1 MFYLFFCFCL
11 IQRLAEL
18 VLSKRNQDLLKADGF
33 SAKEESR
40 ALGVMILLHALWFF
54 GMLVEPFLIPR
65 GQSGGVVYSAALVFI
80 LAQILRVWTIQSLG
94 RHWNIAVWAP
104 EGSSSL
110 KDRETRAEFVTAG
123 PYNFIRHPNYLVVMV
138 EFVALPIMGGAYFTA
153 AVCSFIN
160 IVVLWRRIQLEEKYL
175 FSRIGYRETMGRKAR
190 FIPGVI

>member
-18 VLSKRNQDLLKADGF
+18 VLSKRNQNFLKADGF
-33 SAKEESR
+33 SPKEENQ
-40 ALGVMILLHALWFF
+40 ALGVMILLHTVWFF
-54 GMLVEPFLIPR
+54 GTLVEPLLIPR
-65 GQSGGVVYSAALVFI
+65 AQSGEVVYSAAAVFI
-80 LAQILRVWTIQSLG
+80 LAQILRVWTMQSLG

-104 EGSSSL
+104 EGPSNL
-110 KDRETRAEFVTAG
+110 KYKDTRVDFVSAG
-123 PYNFIRHPNYLVVMV
+123 PYKFIRHPNYLVVMV
-138 EFVALPIMGGAYFTA
+138 EFLALPMMGGAYFTA
-153 AVCSFIN
+153 AVCSILN